1 MILKNVLCNY
11 LHESANKIA
20 NDECGLT
27 DQEVVDIAKCVMH
40 IKINKVQAADN
51 LNMSTRNFDRKIQ
64 YGELPEG
71 RKNIGSNQLY
81 WYLDELFES

>member
-1 MILKNVLCNY
+1 MILKNILCNY

-40 IKINKVQAADN
+40 IKINKV
-51 LNMSTRNFDRKIQ
+51 
-64 YGELPEG
+64 
-71 RKNIGSNQLY
+71 
-81 WYLDELFES
+81 